1 MTPVALSEL
10 TGHLAEVAP
19 GLTEQAGQLFRDNG
33 FAKVGFL
40 APSSVTGAVRREAE
54 LLVTAHGARRDLRF
68 AETGHTARRM
78 RNVRRREIHQ
88 HRRVIPAL
96 YGQAVLRH
104 ALEPIVGEEVL
115 PCPYEPEQ
123 YVITELTAQG
133 DTHGWH
139 WDDYSFALVWV
150 LESPPA
156 EDGGFVQF
164 VPNTVVG
171 QDQPS
176 TAPPVHRPP
185 DPLRGTGGRGLV
197 PDAHRHHPAPRLST
211 GFRASPVLQ
220 PLAAHHEVAVA
231 ITHRQDFAGLG
242 DNDVAPLAEWLG
254 LPMLLARN
262 VGEPHVVDT
271 LGDIGPDVLVS
282 ETGARRCPRTFRGS
296 RPTTRSTS
304 TTRCCRTTP
313 GSGR

>member
-1 MTPVALSEL
+1 MTAHRPPPTSAPSPSLSNQSIIAATASSAKLTMPADGVATFASECRRALVEFGDMTPVVLSEL

-19 GLTEQAGQLFRDNG
+19 GLTEQAGRLFHDNG

-54 LLVTAHGARRDLRF
+54 LLVTAPGARRDLRF

-88 HRRVIPAL
+88 HGRVIPAL

-164 VPNTVVG
+164 VPNTVW
-171 QDQPS
+171 DK
-176 TAPPVHRPP
+176 TN
-185 DPLRGTGGRGLV
+185 
-197 PDAHRHHPAPRLST
+197 PRLHRQFIDHPIHS
-211 GFRASPVLQ
+211 VE
-220 PLAAHHEVAVA
+220 LAA
-231 ITHRQDFAGLG
+231 G
-242 DNDVAPLAEWLG
+242 DWIWP
-254 LPMLLARN
+254 
-262 VGEPHVVDT
+262 
-271 LGDIGPDVLVS
+271 
-282 ETGARRCPRTFRGS
+282 TFRDRVGPVVM
-296 RPTTRSTS
+296 R
-304 TTRCCRTTP
+304 
-313 GSGR
+313 